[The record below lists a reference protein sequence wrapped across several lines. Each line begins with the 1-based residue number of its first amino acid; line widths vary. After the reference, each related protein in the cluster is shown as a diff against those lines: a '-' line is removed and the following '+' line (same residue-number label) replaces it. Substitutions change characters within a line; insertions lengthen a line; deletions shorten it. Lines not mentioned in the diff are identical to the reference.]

1 MFVNRDNELR
11 ALEEEYLN
19 REFRFTILYG
29 RRRVGK
35 TTLLKEYISS
45 KPYIYFLVTLE
56 ALPIVLQRFQ
66 NLVADF
72 LKDEFLREI
81 ELKSFEQI
89 FSYLAKQNF
98 SKKIVVVIDEFQYL
112 GKLDKSIPSQFQYIV
127 DEILKGKNF
136 HLILCGSIISMMYE
150 QTLSYTSP
158 LYGRRTS
165 SIKLDA
171 LNFKYLSSFFPSK
184 SEIELIELY
193 AILYGVPKYLEL
205 FKDSHNIFEAIK
217 RNILDK
223 NAFLYEEPRFILQNE
238 VSEPMTYFAILETIA
253 NGEHKLG
260 NIAGKLNKN
269 VQNITS
275 FISRLIELEIIYK
288 DVPITE
294 KFPNKS
300 KKGLYFIKDNF
311 FRFWFSYVLPYKSQ
325 LELGNTKYAM
335 VKIKENFSG
344 FVGKVY
350 EDLSVEYVVQNYPIL
365 KAGRWWN
372 KDEEID
378 VVGVG
383 EKSILV
389 GECKYSN
396 KKVGI
401 DILKQLEEKSKKIE
415 LNLPIKQYLLFSKSG
430 FTKDLLEIEKDRED
444 IVLVKNFYSIPK
456 IDNL

>member
-1 MFVNRDNELR
+1 MFINRQKELQL
-11 ALEEEYLN
+11 LEEEYSSN
-19 REFRFTILYG
+19 DFRFTVIYG

-35 TTLLKEYISS
+35 TTLLKKYISSS

-56 ALPIVLQRFQ
+56 SLPIILQRFQ

-72 LKDEFLREI
+72 LEDTFLKEV

-89 FSYLAKQNF
+89 FSYLTKQNL
-98 SKKIVVVIDEFQYL
+98 SQKIVIVIDEFQYL

-127 DEILKGKNF
+127 DELLKNKNI
-136 HLILCGSIISMMYE
+136 HLVLCGSIISMMYE
-150 QTLSYTSP
+150 QTLSYNSP

-171 LNFKYLSSFFPSK
+171 LKFEYLSSFFPTK
-184 SEIELIELY
+184 NEIELIELY
-193 AILYGVPKYLEL
+193 AVLYGVPKYLEL
-205 FKDSHNIFEAIK
+205 FKESDTIFKAIE

-238 VSEPMTYFAILETIA
+238 VNEPMTYFTILETIA

-260 NIAGKLNKN
+260 NIAGRLNKN

-275 FISRLIELEIIYK
+275 FISKLIELEIIYK

-294 KFPNKS
+294 KLPNKS

-325 LELGNTKYAM
+325 LEIGNTSYAM
-335 VKIKENFSG
+335 VKIKENFLG
-344 FVGKVY
+344 FVAKIY
-350 EDLSVEYVVQNYPIL
+350 EDLAVEYTLKNYPLL
-365 KAGRWWN
+365 KSGRWWN
-372 KDEEID
+372 KNEEID

-383 EKSILV
+383 ENFLLV

-401 DILKQLEEKSKKIE
+401 DILEQLEAKSKKIE
-415 LNLPIKQYLLFSKSG
+415 LNLPIKNYLLFSKSG
-430 FTKDLLEIEKDRED
+430 FTQDLLKIEKERSDVILIERF
-444 IVLVKNFYSIPK
+444 L
-456 IDNL
+456 

>member
-1 MFVNRDNELR
+1 MFVNRKKELQL
-11 ALEEEYLN
+11 LEDEYLN
-19 REFRFTILYG
+19 NEFRFTIIYG

-56 ALPIVLQRFQ
+56 SLPTVLQRFQ
-66 NLVADF
+66 NMVADF
-72 LKDEFLREI
+72 LVDAFLKEI

-89 FSYLAKQNF
+89 FSYLAKQNL
-98 SKKIVVVIDEFQYL
+98 SSKIVVVIDEFQYL

-127 DEILKGKNF
+127 DEILKSKNI
-136 HLILCGSIISMMYE
+136 HLVLCGSIISMMYN
-150 QTLSYTSP
+150 QTLSYNSP

-165 SIKLDA
+165 AIKLDA
-171 LNFKYLSSFFPSK
+171 LSFEYLSAFFPTK
-184 SEIELIELY
+184 NEIELIELY
-193 AILYGVPKYLEL
+193 AVLYGVPKYLEL
-205 FKDSHNIFEAIK
+205 FRKSSTIFEAIE
-217 RNILDK
+217 RNILDR
-223 NAFLYEEPRFILQNE
+223 NTFLYEEPRFILQNE
-238 VSEPMTYFAILETIA
+238 VNEPMTYFTILETIA

-288 DVPITE
+288 EVPVTE
-294 KFPNKS
+294 KLPNKS

-325 LELGNTKYAM
+325 LELGNTNYAM

-344 FVGKVY
+344 FVAKIY
-350 EDLSVEYVVQNYPIL
+350 EDLAVEYTLKNYPIL
-365 KAGRWWN
+365 KAGRWWSKN
-372 KDEEID
+372 EEID
-378 VVGVG
+378 VVGVS
-383 EKSILV
+383 ETFILV

-415 LNLPIKQYLLFSKSG
+415 LKLPIKHYLLFSKSG
-430 FTKDLLEIEKDRED
+430 FTQDLLEIEKERED
-444 IVLVKNFYSIPK
+444 VVLIERF
-456 IDNL
+456 LTEEA